1 MKIINLDGS
10 DTFILFMHFFVYL
23 NSVLLVLYYI
33 HLMSPFYT
41 RATTKFQ
48 LWLDPKGHS
57 IVLVDD
63 ELGYRLVRQ
72 PKVEGAVGC
81 VPLVKA
87 RECEDSGIFQIS
99 NV

>member
-1 MKIINLDGS
+1 MY
-10 DTFILFMHFFVYL
+10 TFMYP
-23 NSVLLVLYYI
+23 
-33 HLMSPFYT
+33 MSPFYT